1 MFKDAVRFDGDIGNW
16 DTSSVTN
23 MREMFRNADN
33 FNKDISSWDVS
44 SVEYIDY
51 IFANTSSFNQNIG
64 NWDTSSFNSMNGMFY
79 YAEAFD
85 QDLSGLEIQNVY
97 NMNNMLSGSG
107 LSTINY
113 DATLNGWYQ
122 QALTTGVQSGV
133 NLGAEGLIYSAASS
147 AARQALID
155 DFGWTINGDSLIETI
170 TFTASIDKWGG
181 SGSSWLDGPFIKL
194 YDKSVSQDTIT
205 HVVMGLRDK

>member
-1 MFKDAVRFDGDIGNW
+1 ML
-16 DTSSVTN
+16 
-23 MREMFRNADN
+23 REMFRNADN

-122 QALTTGVQSGV
+122 QALQLVC
-133 NLGAEGLIYSAASS
+133 NLVL
-147 AARQALID
+147 
-155 DFGWTINGDSLIETI
+155 T
-170 TFTASIDKWGG
+170 
-181 SGSSWLDGPFIKL
+181 LD
-194 YDKSVSQDTIT
+194 
-205 HVVMGLRDK
+205 